1 MQLGFCNFLIFN
13 YVILTRPMEAEGS
26 SLFYF
31 FSKNVPF
38 SLSNEQEVNKLSTFF
53 D

>member
-1 MQLGFCNFLIFN
+1 
-13 YVILTRPMEAEGS
+13 MEAEGS
-26 SLFYF
+26 SLFF
-31 FSKNVPF
+31 KKNILF